1 MGRPPL
7 SLTLDQV
14 REIETLAAVLSA
26 RQIADYFGMARSTF
40 FALLERDPDIARYY
54 RRGKARAIGS
64 IAQSL
69 IAKARS
75 GDTTSMI
82 FYLKTQAGWR
92 ETSRIE
98 GSTTAHPEEQDVR
111 PMIDVTHL
119 SDGALAELA
128 ALLDD
133 ESVPE
138 APRPRQALIRRG

>member
-1 MGRPPL
+1 MGRPPV

-14 REIETLAAVLSA
+14 REIETLAAVLSVQ
-26 RQIADYFGMARSTF
+26 QIADYFGMARSTF

-92 ETSRIE
+92 EAARIE
-98 GSTTAHPEEQDVR
+98 ANAGEHPEEPDAR
-111 PMIDVTHL
+111 PMIDVTRL

-128 ALLDD
+128 ALMDD

-138 APRPRQALIRRG
+138 PPRPRQSLIRRD